1 MWLVDII
8 LGRTA
13 LNDSLWKLFGAKYP
27 ILNLTREFHPNKVNV
42 FRTSVV
48 SEKQDHLQDCHGNA
62 IRETQDKLVYCSL
75 TRPR

>member
-1 MWLVDII
+1 MWLVGII

-42 FRTSVV
+42 FRTSG
-48 SEKQDHLQDCHGNA
+48 LF
-62 IRETQDKLVYCSL
+62 
-75 TRPR
+75 